1 VRTDRYFIFSICL
14 LCVTRL
20 GNAILGS
27 TPLAG
32 WKQMV
37 ILFAFVLLFSRRRSA
52 YVQLVLIVAG
62 TLLIPFSIASVFNG
76 QSVGTIAYN
85 VWGYVS
91 WIPFFAWATDGG
103 FHRLTTRHRNL
114 MVIVLAVSVV
124 FTLIDFRTDLL
135 SFLGNG
141 DVDSAFYERLEIAKR
156 ASGLF
161 DTSTVVMPV
170 AGAMAVFGTYGST
183 SAIRSAFAVVA
194 LLTLAICTAS
204 LSALAVCAMVS
215 AGITAK
221 HLNLRGLL
229 GLTILFTIC
238 AIVAPKVIESD
249 EATSRQYQ
257 RLVEN
262 RDSGSEANYDRR
274 TQWYLASHVIAG
286 FTVEDHVFGK
296 GMGSTNEGHNDSP
309 TYGHG
314 ESSFVQAY
322 IEGGMLGVAIRMLPF
337 ILFAITIFQSGMI
350 GSVSI
355 SFYIVAVA
363 AAVAFA
369 PTYGAIPLQMMLGIA
384 VGGARYI
391 ALRERRD
398 SGSAARNTAL
408 VKISPG
414 YVSKTIKERTAQ
426 FALYKHD

>member
-1 VRTDRYFIFSICL
+1 
-14 LCVTRL
+14 
-20 GNAILGS
+20 
-27 TPLAG
+27 
-32 WKQMV
+32 
-37 ILFAFVLLFSRRRSA
+37 
-52 YVQLVLIVAG
+52 
-62 TLLIPFSIASVFNG
+62 
-76 QSVGTIAYN
+76 
-85 VWGYVS
+85 
-91 WIPFFAWATDGG
+91 
-103 FHRLTTRHRNL
+103 